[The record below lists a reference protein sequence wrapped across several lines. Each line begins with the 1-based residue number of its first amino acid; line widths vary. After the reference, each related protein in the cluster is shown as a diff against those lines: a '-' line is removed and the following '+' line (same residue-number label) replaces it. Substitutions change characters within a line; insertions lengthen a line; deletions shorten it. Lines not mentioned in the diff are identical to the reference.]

1 MDKIPPDDL
10 RQRTVIVGN
19 CGAGKSTLAEKLAHI
34 VNVPAIALDQFHW
47 EEGGY
52 GRKRN
57 EELAKTLVR
66 DVAATSHWIIE
77 GVFGWL
83 AEVALP
89 RATALIW
96 LDIPWNV
103 CRENLVQRPML
114 PGATVRDHAELLAWA
129 EAYWDRQTPS
139 SFTGH
144 ARLFAEFS
152 GPKLKLS
159 DRRDVHKFIS
169 ELRDSGQRSN

>member
-1 MDKIPPDDL
+1 MDKIPLDDL
-10 RQRTVIVGN
+10 KQRTVIVGN
-19 CGAGKSTLAEKLAHI
+19 SGAGKSTLAEKLAHI
-34 VNVPAIALDQFHW
+34 VNVPAIDLDQLHW

-52 GRKRN
+52 RRKRN
-57 EELAKTLVR
+57 EQLAKCLVR
-66 DVAATSHWIIE
+66 DVATKPHWIIE
-77 GVFGWL
+77 GVFGWM

-103 CRENLVQRPML
+103 CRESLVQRGLL
-114 PGATVRDHAELLAWA
+114 PGATDRDHADLLAWA
-129 EAYWDRQTPS
+129 EAYWDRQTSS

-144 ARLFAEFS
+144 ARLFADFS

-159 DRRDVHKFIS
+159 DRGEVHKFIS
-169 ELRDSGQRSN
+169 ELRNAGQRSN